1 MFIYIFIF
9 VFIFLILYMLNVSFE
24 NTYSKKEKFTV
35 SLNNLTDLN
44 YGIPKIIHQT
54 APADKSKWNP
64 EWYRCQ
70 ETWKKYFPEPE
81 YKHILWNDD
90 DLANFIKSEYPE
102 YYDIYISY
110 DKNIKRIDMARYF
123 ILYKYGGIYADMD
136 YMCFKNFYDL
146 VPNNKISIIKSPYSW
161 EILQNALMISPI
173 GQKFWLKVIEESKK
187 RLNLVV
193 LQSTG
198 PVLISDVYLKNK
210 SDVNVLPVNL
220 WNPLRD
226 VESEELITKHL
237 GTYSWSNEA

>member
-24 NTYSKKEKFTV
+24 NTYSKKERFAV
-35 SLNNLTDLN
+35 SLNDLN
-44 YGIPKIIHQT
+44 DLDYGIPKIIHQT

-81 YKHILWNDD
+81 YKHILWDDD
-90 DLANFIKSEYPE
+90 DLANFIKSEYPT
-102 YYDIYISY
+102 YYDIYTSY

-146 VPNNKISIIKSPYSW
+146 VPNNKISIICPEIENLINLKSLGFP
-161 EILQNALMISPI
+161 
-173 GQKFWLKVIEESKK
+173 WLHFSFFF
-187 RLNLVV
+187 
-193 LQSTG
+193 
-198 PVLISDVYLKNK
+198 
-210 SDVNVLPVNL
+210 
-220 WNPLRD
+220 
-226 VESEELITKHL
+226 
-237 GTYSWSNEA
+237 